1 MIPKQGKSPRYVPK
15 SHLTN
20 EERDQLK
27 RISTSLT
34 KTARLLRVSDE
45 TVRALL
51 DPLGGVT
58 PMTLERVRQRLE
70 ELGQKKA
77 PAPCGAGAE
86 NPSPHATVLR
96 YSA

>member
-15 SHLTN
+15 TKLAE

-27 RISTSLT
+27 RIASSLA
-34 KTARLLRVSDE
+34 KTARVLRVSDE

-58 PMTLERVRQRLE
+58 PTTLERVRQRLA

-86 NPSPHATVLR
+86 NPSPHATVLK